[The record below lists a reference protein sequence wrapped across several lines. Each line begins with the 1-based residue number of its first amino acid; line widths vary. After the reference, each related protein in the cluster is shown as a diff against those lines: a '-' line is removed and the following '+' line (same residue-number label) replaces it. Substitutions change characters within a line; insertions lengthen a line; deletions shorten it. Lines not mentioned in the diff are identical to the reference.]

1 VHLRFGPVARGG
13 LRWSDRAQ
21 DYRTEVLG
29 LVKAQQVKNAVIV
42 PVGAKGGFYPKQ
54 LPAGGSRDEVF
65 EAGRAAYITFI
76 STLLSVTD
84 NLEGDTV
91 VPPPS
96 TVRLDGDDPYF
107 VVAADKGTAT
117 FSDTANAISQEMGF
131 WLDDAFA
138 SGGSAGY
145 DHKKMGIT
153 ARGGWEAVKRHFRE
167 MDKDIQSEPFTV
179 VGVGDMSGDVFGNG
193 MLLSEKIR
201 LVAAFDHRDIFI
213 DPDPDPAS
221 SFAER
226 KRVFKLGRS
235 SWQDYDTKKLSKGG
249 GIFPRSQKIISLS
262 QQAADAIGLGKTK
275 ASPNEIMTAI
285 LKADAELLWFGGIG
299 TYVRG
304 SNETNFDVGDKANDA
319 IRITAKDV
327 GAKVVGEG
335 ANLGMTQRA
344 RIEYGLHGGRCNS
357 DAIDN
362 SAGVNSSDVEVNI
375 KIALKPAMDDGTL
388 PRPKRNKLLADMT
401 ETVAALVLENNYRQ
415 TLALSLALGD
425 AVAAMRDGVNKLR
438 AGIQDAIPDFMRE
451 EAARTKAE
459 LMAHAVPEKL
469 AGEVA
474 ALGSTMLAPDICHVA
489 AASGTDLKR
498 AMRTFFSVTEAF
510 RIGRIVAAIDRIPVS
525 DHFEGLALARS
536 LDEIS
541 EARRIISSTVLDSN
555 PDAADPAGT
564 WLAGNKDRISHVG
577 SQILSLT
584 DSGELT
590 LAKLTVAAGMMS
602 DLARSLRP

>member
-1 VHLRFGPVARGG
+1 MR
-13 LRWSDRAQ
+13 
-21 DYRTEVLG
+21 
-29 LVKAQQVKNAVIV
+29 
-42 PVGAKGGFYPKQ
+42 
-54 LPAGGSRDEVF
+54 
-65 EAGRAAYITFI
+65 
-76 STLLSVTD
+76 
-84 NLEGDTV
+84 
-91 VPPPS
+91 
-96 TVRLDGDDPYF
+96 
-107 VVAADKGTAT
+107 
-117 FSDTANAISQEMGF
+117 
-131 WLDDAFA
+131 
-138 SGGSAGY
+138 
-145 DHKKMGIT
+145 
-153 ARGGWEAVKRHFRE
+153 
-167 MDKDIQSEPFTV
+167 
-179 VGVGDMSGDVFGNG
+179 
-193 MLLSEKIR
+193 
-201 LVAAFDHRDIFI
+201 
-213 DPDPDPAS
+213 
-221 SFAER
+221 
-226 KRVFKLGRS
+226 
-235 SWQDYDTKKLSKGG
+235 
-249 GIFPRSQKIISLS
+249 
-262 QQAADAIGLGKTK
+262 
-275 ASPNEIMTAI
+275 
-285 LKADAELLWFGGIG
+285 
-299 TYVRG
+299 
-304 SNETNFDVGDKANDA
+304 
-319 IRITAKDV
+319 
-327 GAKVVGEG
+327 
-335 ANLGMTQRA
+335 
-344 RIEYGLHGGRCNS
+344 LHGGRCNS

-375 KIALKPAMDDGTL
+375 KIALANAMRENRLT
-388 PRPKRNKLLADMT
+388 RPKRNTLLAAMT
-401 ETVAALVLENNYRQ
+401 DEVAELVLRNNYLQ
-415 TLALSLALGD
+415 TLAISLAQAQGVSGVGELNRVMTNLEGRGLLNRKVEDLPDDTLVAERIASGQALSRPEIGVLLSYAKLVLFDEIVASSLPDDPYFSETLKSYFPRKMLKSHEMDIVSHRLRREIISTLIGNDAINRGGPAFVIGLGDKSGATAAEVVKAFVLARDGLSLDRLYGEIDELDTRIPGLVQNRLYEHVGDAVRTVSSWALKTGTAHGDLGD